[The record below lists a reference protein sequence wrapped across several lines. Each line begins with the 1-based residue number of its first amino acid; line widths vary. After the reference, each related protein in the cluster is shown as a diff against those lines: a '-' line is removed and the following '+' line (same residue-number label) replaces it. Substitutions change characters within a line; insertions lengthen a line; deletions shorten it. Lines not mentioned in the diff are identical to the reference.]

1 MFNKTMF
8 YAAALVG
15 TLASSSAAL
24 AGVQDF
30 TAVNRSGHTIMT
42 LHVSSSSDPDWG
54 EDLLGSGVLPNGR
67 SAPVTVDAD
76 PSDCLWDI
84 RVTYDDGDSSDMRQV
99 NLCRVSSV
107 TFNP

>member
-1 MFNKTMF
+1 MLRSMLYT
-8 YAAALVG
+8 AALIG
-15 TLASSSAAL
+15 TMASSTAAF
-24 AGVQDF
+24 AGIQDF

-42 LHVSSSSDPDWG
+42 LQVSSSSDPDWG

-67 SAPVTVDAD
+67 SAPVTFDAD

-84 RVTYDDGDSSDMRQV
+84 RVTYDDGDDSEMRQV
-99 NLCRVSSV
+99 NLCRVSTV